1 MNFNAK
7 ASITKIV
14 SFFLIALC
22 TLSACHHTDL
32 FEKNTVI
39 PNQKWSA
46 DFTAN
51 GSFEISDTTY
61 NYDVFIVLRHTDAYK
76 YNNIWLNV
84 GLQQPGDSMILQKI
98 NVSLGN
104 DAKGWLGTGMN
115 DIREMR
121 EKIATLNLKKGQYK
135 FSLSQ
140 IMRDNPLDHVMSAGL
155 RIEKAQ

>member
-7 ASITKIV
+7 ASVIKIA
-14 SFFLIALC
+14 SFFFITLC
-22 TLSACHHTDL
+22 TFSACHHTDL

-39 PNQKWSA
+39 QNLKWKA
-46 DFTAN
+46 DYYAT
-51 GSFEISDTTY
+51 GSFEITDTTHSY
-61 NYDVFIVLRHTDAYK
+61 KVFIVLRHTDAYK

-84 GLQQPGDSMILQKI
+84 GLQLPGDTMNFQKI

-104 DAKGWLGTGMN
+104 DAQGWLGTGMN

-135 FSLSQ
+135 FSIAQ
-140 IMRDNPLDHVMSAGL
+140 IMRDNPLENVMSAGL
-155 RIEKAQ
+155 RIEKVQ